1 MSLIHF
7 FVDSQSSKPES
18 PKPSS
23 DVNMAQVSPTPS
35 TTVPVKTVAQDSSS
49 APLAATPM
57 KRGAAAVTP
66 TLGANPDELL
76 DSVLSPMVANPGHAS
91 LRPNTKRKIIEA
103 LREEYSERLELA
115 VKGRREVEEDIFKYK
130 SKTEELTAVMAKK
143 KAEMQKLEKELQELQ
158 KEMWFKNQAI
168 QALEN
173 SLDQF
178 TKEEEELQKNLVLLR
193 DAGPEPPAKKSKTQE
208 NGSSD

>member
-1 MSLIHF
+1 
-7 FVDSQSSKPES
+7 
-18 PKPSS
+18 
-23 DVNMAQVSPTPS
+23 MAQVSPTPS
-35 TTVPVKTVAQDSSS
+35 TTVPVTTVAQQSGS

-57 KRGAAAVTP
+57 QRGAAVVPPA
-66 TLGANPDELL
+66 LGANPDELL
-76 DSVLSPMVANPGHAS
+76 DSVLSPVVANPGHAT

-115 VKGRREVEEDIFKYK
+115 VKGRHEVEEDISKYK

-158 KEMWFKNQAI
+158 KEMWHKNQAI

-178 TKEEEELQKNLVLLR
+178 TKEEEELQKNLVVLQ
-193 DAGPEPPAKKSKTQE
+193 DAGPEPPAKKSKTQG
-208 NGSSD
+208 NSSSD